1 MKAASCSDGNFQ
13 DETSTDVPNAVI
25 NFEKFKEYYW

>member
-13 DETSTDVPNAVI
+13 HKTSTDVPNALI
-25 NFEKFKEYYW
+25 NFEKIKEYY